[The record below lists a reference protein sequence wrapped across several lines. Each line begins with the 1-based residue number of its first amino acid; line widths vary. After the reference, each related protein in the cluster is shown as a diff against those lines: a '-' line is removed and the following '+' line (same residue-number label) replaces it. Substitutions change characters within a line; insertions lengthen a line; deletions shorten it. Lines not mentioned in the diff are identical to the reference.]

1 MRIVSGGVRTVCG
14 ILIADVRLIRVDR
27 VLVGADRILVATDTN
42 VDVTGHVHDMTCP
55 WHQAGQAFGHRQG
68 ALRVDGFH
76 GVDVMLHRAPSAVP
90 RRPPPRMQ
98 SPFAH

>member
-14 ILIADVRLIRVDR
+14 VLIADVRLIRVDR

-55 WHQAGQAFGHRQG
+55 WHHAGQAFSHRQG
-68 ALRVDGFH
+68 TLRVDGFH
-76 GVDVMLHRAPSAVP
+76 GVDVMLHRAFCSA
-90 RRPPPRMQ
+90 
-98 SPFAH
+98 S